1 MEQRGKNNKSFDTM
15 NKNNQNFDEIKQRLL
30 QYVDNRK
37 LKKMVFYDTIGMSQS
52 NFSGEGASS
61 SLKSENIIK
70 VLIAFPDLNPDWLLL
85 GRGDMLRNSDVNQS
99 IEGNSNIQISG
110 NENKTSSNK
119 DLEDKISY
127 LEDKVLFLTEQI
139 NAKDNQINTLLSI
152 MQKKH

>member
-85 GRGDMLRNSDVNQS
+85 GRGDMLRNSGVNQS

-152 MQKKH
+152 MQKIH

>member
-1 MEQRGKNNKSFDTM
+1 
-15 NKNNQNFDEIKQRLL
+15 
-30 QYVDNRK
+30 
-37 LKKMVFYDTIGMSQS
+37 MVFYDTIGMSQS

-85 GRGDMLRNSDVNQS
+85 GRGDMLRNSGVNQS

>member
-85 GRGDMLRNSDVNQS
+85 GRGDMLRNSGVNQS